1 MGQKGAKLTGTAT
14 EAVEIL
20 VGRLNALG
28 EVTSKKMFGGYGVF
42 ESGKMFAL
50 VEPKGGVFFK
60 VNDSNREQYE
70 DAGSKSYG
78 KMPYFQVPSSVLDQD
93 TQLREWAQQ
102 SVTLSKETK
111 KR

>member
-1 MGQKGAKLTGTAT
+1 MGQKGAKLTGKST
-14 EAVEIL
+14 EAAEAH

-28 EVTSKKMFGGYGVF
+28 DVTSR
-42 ESGKMFAL
+42 KMFAL
-50 VEPKGGVFFK
+50 VDPKGGLFFK

-70 DAGSKSYG
+70 EAGSKSYG
-78 KMPYFQVPSSVLDQD
+78 KMPYFRVPSSVLDQD

-102 SVTLSKETK
+102 SMTLSKETK